1 MLRFFLIFIFILYI
15 QEKCRL
21 MILTSRG
28 KILDLSLPHIMGILN
43 VTPDSFS
50 DGGEYAHIDKAFAHA
65 KEMVEQGATI
75 IDIGGESTRPGASDV
90 LLTEELDRVVPII
103 KRIKKELDCWV
114 SIDTSKAVV
123 MSEAVK
129 AGADII
135 NDVRALQEEGA
146 VAAAVEADVP
156 VCLMHMQGQP
166 RSMQTAPDY
175 QDVVEDV
182 KTFLIERSK
191 LCIDQGIKR
200 ENIIID
206 LGFGF
211 GKSLQH
217 NFDLLNATE
226 YFISLGF
233 PVLTGVS
240 RKSMFGQLLNRDI
253 NDRLAG
259 SLAGAMI
266 AMQQGSKIIRVHDVA
281 ETVDVMKVLQQINTF
296 ES

>member
-1 MLRFFLIFIFILYI
+1 
-15 QEKCRL
+15 
-21 MILTSRG
+21 MILTSHN
-28 KILDLSLPHIMGILN
+28 KKLNLDRPHIMGILN

-50 DGGEYAHIDKAFAHA
+50 DGGEYAQLERAFIHA
-65 KEMVEQGATI
+65 QEMVNQGATI
-75 IDIGGESTRPGASDV
+75 IDVGGESTRPGANDV
-90 LLTEELDRVVPII
+90 ILNEELDRVLPII
-103 KRIKKELDCWV
+103 ERIKNELDCWI

-123 MSEAVK
+123 MAEAVN

-135 NDVRALQEEGA
+135 NDVRALREEGA
-146 VAAAVEADVP
+146 LKAAIEANVP

-166 RSMQTAPDY
+166 RSMQTAPNY
-175 QDVVEDV
+175 NDVVAEV
-182 KTFLIERSK
+182 RRFLIEHSDH
-191 LCIDQGIKR
+191 CINAGLKA

-211 GKSLQH
+211 GKSLRH
-217 NFDLLNATE
+217 NFDLLNATQQ
-226 YFISLGF
+226 FISLGF

-296 ES
+296 K

>member
-1 MLRFFLIFIFILYI
+1 
-15 QEKCRL
+15 
-21 MILTSRG
+21 MILTSHN
-28 KILDLSLPHIMGILN
+28 KKLNLDRPHIMGILN

-50 DGGEYAHIDKAFAHA
+50 DGGEYAQLERAFIHA
-65 KEMVEQGATI
+65 QEMVNQGATI
-75 IDIGGESTRPGASDV
+75 IDVGGESTRPGANDV
-90 LLTEELDRVVPII
+90 ILNEELDRVLPII
-103 KRIKKELDCWV
+103 ERIKNELDCWI

-123 MSEAVK
+123 MAEAVN

-135 NDVRALQEEGA
+135 NDVRALREEGA
-146 VAAAVEADVP
+146 LKAAIEANVP

-166 RSMQTAPDY
+166 RSMQAAPNY
-175 QDVVEDV
+175 NDVVAEV
-182 KTFLIERSK
+182 RRFLIEHSDH
-191 LCIDQGIKR
+191 CINAGLKA

-211 GKSLQH
+211 GKSLRH
-217 NFDLLNATE
+217 NFDLLNATQK
-226 YFISLGF
+226 FISLGF

-296 ES
+296 K

>member
-1 MLRFFLIFIFILYI
+1 
-15 QEKCRL
+15 
-21 MILTSRG
+21 MILTSRN
-28 KILDLSLPHIMGILN
+28 KKLNLNRPQVMGILN

-50 DGGEYAHIDKAFAHA
+50 DGGEYAQLDRAFMHA
-65 KEMVEQGATI
+65 QEMVKQGATI
-75 IDIGGESTRPGASDV
+75 IDIGGESTRPGADDV
-90 LLTEELDRVVPII
+90 LLNEELNRVVPII
-103 KRIKKELDCWV
+103 ELIKNELDCWV

-123 MSEAVK
+123 MTEAVK

-135 NDVRALQEEGA
+135 NDVRALREEGA
-146 VAAAVEADVP
+146 LNAAVEANVP

-166 RSMQTAPDY
+166 RSMQTAPNY
-175 QDVVEDV
+175 NDVVAEV
-182 KTFLIERSK
+182 RRFLIERSEQ
-191 LCIDQGIKR
+191 CIKAGIKT

-217 NFDLLNATE
+217 NFDLLNATQQ
-226 YFISLGF
+226 FLSLGF

-296 ES
+296 K